1 MPVTSDLTA
10 HVPRVLLRRLATA
23 PDQLVETV
31 EGTVVFADISGF
43 TRLSERL
50 ARRGREGA
58 EQLVDTINS
67 CFSVLLAE
75 AYANGGS
82 LLKFGGDALLLWF
95 EGEDHPVRACASA
108 VSMRSTLRR
117 IGRIQVGTGTVVL
130 RMSVGVHSGSYETF
144 LVGGSHREYIIA
156 GRAAST
162 AVTMESMASAGQIL
176 LSGET
181 ARLLPRRCLGSPCGP
196 GVLLARTPS
205 NDPPHG
211 YEEPMRLPDEVVA
224 ECLSTAVRAHVLAG
238 PVAPEHRTATATFIQ
253 FGDLDDL
260 IDECGADVAA
270 RALDELVHIVQDA
283 ADRYE
288 VCLLASDVAANGGKL
303 LLSSGAPRAVGD
315 DEERMLLALR
325 QVIES
330 KPCLPIRIGVN
341 RGHVFTGEVGPPY
354 RRTYAVMGD
363 AVNLAARLSA
373 KASWGTILA
382 TAGVLERSKTRFER
396 IPVEPFMVKGKA
408 RPVEAWTAGKVLGA
422 APPSSALRRAP
433 LVGREDEVA
442 VLRGLIDD
450 ASRGRGGLVE
460 IVGETGT
467 GASRL
472 LAEAR
477 ELAPGMRFVHASCE
491 PYTRGVPYAGWRDL
505 LRQLLGIAR
514 DDPDELVVDRL
525 RAELEPSQPD
535 LLPWLP
541 LLAIAAG
548 AEAAP
553 TREVEELSPEFRTD
567 KLHEIVVR
575 FLGPLLE
582 LPTLVEVEHAHA
594 MDEASASLLQT
605 LSGALESSPWVV
617 MVTRHHL
624 EEGFVAVE
632 DSARHIELAP
642 LTREATLALAEA
654 TPEALVLPPH
664 MVALAV
670 ERSEGNPEFLLDL
683 LSAAAGGSEFLPD
696 SIEAAASTRIDA
708 LDPGDRA
715 LVRRAALLGL
725 SFHPRRLRHVLGP
738 DVAAP
743 GEDTWERLSGVFA
756 RDPDGQ
762 IRFKR
767 PALCEVAYDA
777 LPFRL
782 RRELHKRGCARARAR
797 SRSGRR
803 CRPRGALAAL
813 QSRRRSRASLEV
825 RGDGRRA
832 RDRAL
837 RQCRCRPA
845 LSAGDRSGPSRRRD
859 VRRARGGVGGA
870 RGGAEAGRGARRRG
884 RRVHLRA
891 AAGRRRSGGRGA
903 ALLPRGT
910 DRRAQQEHERGGA
923 LGPARPAQP
932 RAHPRP

>member
-1 MPVTSDLTA
+1 
-10 HVPRVLLRRLATA
+10 
-23 PDQLVETV
+23 
-31 EGTVVFADISGF
+31 
-43 TRLSERL
+43 
-50 ARRGREGA
+50 
-58 EQLVDTINS
+58 
-67 CFSVLLAE
+67 
-75 AYANGGS
+75 
-82 LLKFGGDALLLWF
+82 
-95 EGEDHPVRACASA
+95 
-108 VSMRSTLRR
+108 
-117 IGRIQVGTGTVVL
+117 
-130 RMSVGVHSGSYETF
+130 
-144 LVGGSHREYIIA
+144 
-156 GRAAST
+156 
-162 AVTMESMASAGQIL
+162 MESMASAGQIL
-176 LSGET
+176 LSEET

-270 RALDELVHIVQDA
+270 RALDELVQIVQDA

-382 TAGVLERSKTRFER
+382 TAGVLERSKTRFEK
-396 IPVEPFMVKGKA
+396 IPVPPFMVKGKA

-477 ELAPGMRFVHASCE
+477 EFARGMRFVHASCE
-491 PYTRGVPYAGWRDL
+491 PYTRGFHYAGWRDL

-514 DDPDELVVDRL
+514 DDPDALVVDRL

-553 TREVEELSPEFRTD
+553 TREVEELSLNSARTSSM
-567 KLHEIVVR
+567 R
-575 FLGPLLE
+575 SS
-582 LPTLVEVEHAHA
+582 
-594 MDEASASLLQT
+594 SAS
-605 LSGALESSPWVV
+605 
-617 MVTRHHL
+617 
-624 EEGFVAVE
+624 
-632 DSARHIELAP
+632 SARCSRSRRSSRSSMR
-642 LTREATLALAEA
+642 TRWMR
-654 TPEALVLPPH
+654 P
-664 MVALAV
+664 
-670 ERSEGNPEFLLDL
+670 
-683 LSAAAGGSEFLPD
+683 
-696 SIEAAASTRIDA
+696 
-708 LDPGDRA
+708 
-715 LVRRAALLGL
+715 
-725 SFHPRRLRHVLGP
+725 RLRSC
-738 DVAAP
+738 
-743 GEDTWERLSGVFA
+743 R
-756 RDPDGQ
+756 
-762 IRFKR
+762 RF
-767 PALCEVAYDA
+767 
-777 LPFRL
+777 
-782 RRELHKRGCARARAR
+782 RAR
-797 SRSGRR
+797 SSHRR
-803 CRPRGALAAL
+803 GWSWSPGTTSRRASSPRKTRRGTSSSRPSPARPR
-813 QSRRRSRASLEV
+813 SPSPRRPPKRSS
-825 RGDGRRA
+825 
-832 RDRAL
+832 
-837 RQCRCRPA
+837 P
-845 LSAGDRSGPSRRRD
+845 SAYG
-859 VRRARGGVGGA
+859 RARGGALRGESGVSA
-870 RGGAEAGRGARRRG
+870 RSALGCG
-884 RRVHLRA
+884 RRLRVP
-891 AAGRRRSGGRGA
+891 S
-903 ALLPRGT
+903 
-910 DRRAQQEHERGGA
+910 
-923 LGPARPAQP
+923 
-932 RAHPRP
+932 